1 MLGWTDLSNAY
12 DAGYK
17 WGENLGNKASDLFS
31 IDGLMKSLGVDANSI
46 GSGSGT
52 NDLAKAL
59 NGGFDGNNLKN
70 PALDKIANNT
80 GDTAKN
86 TGKMADDEEDFSYLR
101 QLAERQAIQRYT
113 LTDLKIDMTN
123 NNSIA
128 SGLDYKEMMARL
140 AKELSR
146 AVMTTAEGVTQW

>member
-1 MLGWTDLSNAY
+1 MACYISS
-12 DAGYK
+12 
-17 WGENLGNKASDLFS
+17 ASFVFCNDTFVCC
-31 IDGLMKSLGVDANSI
+31 I
-46 GSGSGT
+46 

-70 PALDKIANNT
+70 PTLDKIANNT

>member
-1 MLGWTDLSNAY
+1 MIYCLSSLADSAQCRLVHKVCIGVWFPRIAHPSY
-12 DAGYK
+12 
-17 WGENLGNKASDLFS
+17 LVKAF
-31 IDGLMKSLGVDANSI
+31 
-46 GSGSGT
+46 
-52 NDLAKAL
+52 
-59 NGGFDGNNLKN
+59 NGGFNGNNLKN
-70 PALDKIANNT
+70 PALDKIAGNTDKIKNNT
-80 GDTAKN
+80 GETAKN
-86 TGKMADDEEDFSYLR
+86 TEKEDEDFSYLR

-146 AVMTTAEGVTQW
+146 AVMTTAEGVTRW